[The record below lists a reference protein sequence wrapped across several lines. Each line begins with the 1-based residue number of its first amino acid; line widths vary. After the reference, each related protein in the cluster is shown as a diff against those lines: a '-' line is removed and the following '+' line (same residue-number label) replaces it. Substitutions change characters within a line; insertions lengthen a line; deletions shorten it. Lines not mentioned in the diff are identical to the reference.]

1 MFFGAVIESL
11 WLNAMAIFVWSAMSG
26 RITAIEPQARHANR
40 FNLHID
46 DKFVMGLSSI
56 IAAKLRVGQ
65 TLSDADLAAL
75 ERAEA
80 YETAHEQALRY
91 LEPRP
96 RSSAE
101 LKQQLRKKKAADAV
115 IDQVIARLTEAG
127 LLDDEAFAKYWVE
140 NRETFRPRAGRA
152 LRFEMKRKG
161 LSSATIAEAIGT
173 LDESDSAYRAGL
185 ARAKRWSDLD
195 RQTFLEKLTAFLVRR
210 GFGYAVAK
218 TAAVRLWDERDAETS
233 EE

>member
-1 MFFGAVIESL
+1 
-11 WLNAMAIFVWSAMSG
+11 MSG

-46 DKFVMGLSSI
+46 DRFAMGLSSI

-75 ERAEA
+75 EREEA

-96 RSSAE
+96 RSRAE
-101 LKQQLRKKKAADAV
+101 LKQQLRKKQVADDV
-115 IDQVIARLTEAG
+115 IDQVVARLTEAG

-140 NRETFRPRAGRA
+140 NRESFRPRAGRA

-161 LSSATIAEAIGT
+161 LSDAAIKQAIGSI
-173 LDESDSAYRAGL
+173 DESESAYRAGA
-185 ARAKRWSDLD
+185 ARAPRWRELE
-195 RQTFLEKLTAFLVRR
+195 RREFMEKLGAFLVRR
-210 GFGYAVAK
+210 GFSYAVAK
-218 TAAVRLWDERDAETS
+218 DAAKRLWDETQQES
-233 EE
+233 

>member
-1 MFFGAVIESL
+1 MGK
-11 WLNAMAIFVWSAMSG
+11 
-26 RITAIEPQARHANR
+26 ITAIEPQARHANR
-40 FNLHID
+40 LNLYLD
-46 DKFVMGLSSI
+46 DAFALGLSAFV
-56 IAAKLRVGQ
+56 AARLRVGQ
-65 TLSDADLAAL
+65 VLSDGELKQL
-75 ERAEA
+75 EEAENFELA
-80 YETAHEQALRY
+80 YEKALRF

-96 RSSAE
+96 RSSTE
-101 LKQQLRKKKAADAV
+101 VKQQLTKKKITAEV
-115 IDQVIARLTEAG
+115 IDRVITRLTDAG
-127 LLDDEAFAKYWVE
+127 LLDDTAFAKYWVE
-140 NRETFRPRAGRA
+140 NREQFRPRAGRA